1 MTRNARYWPAWTIVV
16 AACAT
21 SAWGGGGN
29 ALRAYPDAIPEDTNF
44 DSVVKSQPFPVMK
57 YVVNVVGA
65 KVHPEEFHV
74 TSSGQLTAK
83 WRLTS
88 LRPPIDAERVFW
100 RRLHRQ
106 LDDACHWLWFLA
118 SL

>member
-57 YVVNVVGA
+57 YVVNVIGA

-74 TSSGQLTAK
+74 TSSGRACIS
-83 WRLTS
+83 RC
-88 LRPPIDAERVFW
+88 
-100 RRLHRQ
+100 RRLE
-106 LDDACHWLWFLA
+106 
-118 SL
+118 